1 LRTRN
6 KEGASALFLLQKRRR
21 KMTLEEA
28 IKHSLEIASEASCD
42 KCKSEHLQLVSWLQE
57 LQQYRKKKDK
67 NIIKS

>member
-1 LRTRN
+1 
-6 KEGASALFLLQKRRR
+6 
-21 KMTLEEA
+21 MTLEEA

-42 KCKSEHLQLVSWLQE
+42 KCKSEHLQLFSWLQE